1 MTSLG
6 ISYPPRQPRPSARPV
21 LTLAGI
27 PLKGRLSELQPDR
40 SRPGWDPRRADG
52 RRRVWAQPWGHAF
65 ACCCLPEETF
75 TCRRCGRRFGWCLG
89 DYDIMPTACKF
100 CCGPGEAR

>member
-27 PLKGRLSELQPDR
+27 PLRGRIHRGVAKP
-40 SRPGWDPRRADG
+40 
-52 RRRVWAQPWGHAF
+52 WAHALGCDC
-65 ACCCLPEETF
+65 AIEETF

-89 DYDIMPTACKF
+89 DYDIMPTACRF